1 MANIKSAIKRIKVA
15 KRNQIRNHSYTKM
28 IKTFT
33 KKFQIIL
40 KEYEIE
46 SNESKLI
53 AVENVLNQTY
63 SKIDKAV
70 KVNVIHKNTAAR
82 KKSKLASA
90 FNKVK
95 KC

>member
-1 MANIKSAIKRIKVA
+1 
-15 KRNQIRNHSYTKM
+15 M

-33 KKFQIIL
+33 KKFQTIL

-46 SNESKLI
+46 SNESKLV
-53 AVENVLNQTY
+53 AVENALNQTY

>member
-15 KRNQIRNHSYTKM
+15 KRNQIRNHSYAKM

-33 KKFQIIL
+33 KKFQTIL

-46 SNESKLI
+46 SNESKLV
-53 AVENVLNQTY
+53 AVENALNQTY